1 VKIGYGRDDYVGIA
15 RQDNRY
21 FASTQNDQIIAM
33 LRKQNEL
40 LREQQLTA
48 AR

>member
-21 FASTQNDQIIAM
+21 FASTQNDQIIAIVSRRQS
-33 LRKQNEL
+33 LQCLPRT
-40 LREQQLTA
+40 R
-48 AR
+48 